1 MMEAK
6 FRLKING
13 ESCEV
18 PEGTTVLD
26 AIKTQGLEVPTLC
39 YHKALRPIGACKLCS
54 VEVEGKGGRPM
65 IMLACIL
72 KVREGI
78 SVRTDTELVKKA
90 RSAAMQRLLS
100 MAPQSPRLME
110 IAKRFSIETGPVP
123 DGCIRCRLCIRVCS
137 EVVGA
142 SALKMEKRGGDYF
155 VVPAE
160 NQCIG
165 CGTCASICPTGAIR
179 LEDKE
184 GTRTISIRDE
194 IIGVHPLI
202 RCEACGRFFASQR
215 FIAHVSDLTTSH
227 TETRDH
233 HFYCPVCAK
242 LLSTRVKTSGRFIRI

>member
-1 MMEAK
+1 MESTL
-6 FRLKING
+6 RIIING
-13 ESCEV
+13 EPCEAQ
-18 PEGTTVLD
+18 EGSSVLE
-26 AIKTQGLEVPTLC
+26 AIKRHGLEIPTLC
-39 YHKALRPIGACKLCS
+39 YHKALRPIGACKLCT
-54 VEVEGKGGRPM
+54 VEVEGKGGRSM
-65 IMLACIL
+65 IMLACVL

-78 SVRTDTELVKKA
+78 SVRTDTDLVKKA

-100 MAPQSPRLME
+100 MAPQSQRLRE

-123 DGCIRCRLCIRVCS
+123 DGCVRCRLCIRVCS

-142 SALKMEKRGGDYF
+142 SALKMEKRGADYF
-155 VVPAE
+155 VVSAE

-179 LEDKE
+179 LDDKD

-215 FIAHVSDLTTSH
+215 FMDHVSDLTTSH
-227 TETRDH
+227 TDTKEH
-233 HFYCPVCAK
+233 HSYCPVCAK
-242 LLSTRVKTSGRFIRI
+242 LLSARVRTSGRFSRI